1 VQAFPY
7 AAPRYQIRLT
17 RVDDPSLSDPADP
30 MGLARGRVVGLR
42 TATVFLEPQE
52 ADQVL
57 HEWLEGGDGERAG
70 RWRGDV
76 VPMAESQ
83 AVAATA
89 VAG

>member
-1 VQAFPY
+1 MQAFPY

-57 HEWLEGGDGERAG
+57 SEWLAGGDGERAG

-76 VPMAESQ
+76 VPMFESP
-83 AVAATA
+83 ATATA
-89 VAG
+89 VTT

>member
-1 VQAFPY
+1 MQAFPY

-42 TATVFLEPQE
+42 TATVFLEPGE

-57 HEWLEGGDGERAG
+57 HEWLAGGDGERAG

-76 VPMAESQ
+76 VPMFESPAA
-83 AVAATA
+83 AVS